1 MKNKIIIIFAM
12 MLFLQSFAA
21 VSQEDIQ
28 RFSAYYSNGMGYL
41 KNNQYSSAIS
51 EFRKVLRFSPYDPMI
66 QAALANAYLARAQ
79 YYRSTTKEIK
89 RALVDYKSA
98 CFYSKYWSKDAP
110 TDTLAQLANTC
121 TKEINELEKRLAGQI
136 PTRLQSAKN
145 YKAQG
150 ELAAAGYDF
159 QQLTTGSD
167 AAVARENLANIYKN
181 LNNLVLAIDN
191 IKTAIDINPKNA
203 KLHFLYGVMLD
214 EAQNYDAS
222 MEEYNLALEYGDKS
236 PELMEILENKWTQ
249 NIVNNPS
256 DAQNYVNLGAIY
268 QKQGNLEAAKA
279 QYIKAIRMNPTD
291 ETASFNLAS
300 LYLEQKHYTE
310 AINVYNNMLIRKPN
324 ALEVLAYKASAQY
337 DAQKYEDAL
346 ATAEK
351 ILRIAPDTVPAQN
364 MVNDIVYNRFSP
376 QRLQSY
382 LVSKANAQPNSYEA
396 QFNCALGFHKNK
408 NYQNAITYYQRAMGA
423 NPAKEEVYINLAQ
436 IYIEQKKYDT
446 AASVCQK
453 GLLAMPDSKT
463 LNQYLAD
470 TKNYK
475 LNSIFDEATK
485 LYEAK
490 QYEAAINKYKQ
501 ISNKTPEVTMAI
513 ANCYW
518 EMNKYKQANEYY
530 LEILAQNPN
539 NKEALANSA
548 YAYFSMND
556 FEKAKATAQKL
567 LSIDK
572 NSKEANEIIAN
583 ITQTQNNAMLED
595 LIVDYDSGD
604 YQECIDNANKLLAK
618 DSNNMYAL
626 YYKGLSYDELKK
638 TDDAIKQY
646 KTLISKHPKFEN
658 AYYSL
663 AVDLDNMEKY
673 KDAVTNYKKFI
684 DLKGNNTDDMVEF
697 ARNRIKEL
705 NDYLGKVNGK

>member
-1 MKNKIIIIFAM
+1 
-12 MLFLQSFAA
+12 
-21 VSQEDIQ
+21 
-28 RFSAYYSNGMGYL
+28 
-41 KNNQYSSAIS
+41 
-51 EFRKVLRFSPYDPMI
+51 
-66 QAALANAYLARAQ
+66 
-79 YYRSTTKEIK
+79 
-89 RALVDYKSA
+89 
-98 CFYSKYWSKDAP
+98 
-110 TDTLAQLANTC
+110 
-121 TKEINELEKRLAGQI
+121 
-136 PTRLQSAKN
+136 
-145 YKAQG
+145 
-150 ELAAAGYDF
+150 
-159 QQLTTGSD
+159 
-167 AAVARENLANIYKN
+167 
-181 LNNLVLAIDN
+181 
-191 IKTAIDINPKNA
+191 
-203 KLHFLYGVMLD
+203 
-214 EAQNYDAS
+214 
-222 MEEYNLALEYGDKS
+222 
-236 PELMEILENKWTQ
+236 
-249 NIVNNPS
+249 
-256 DAQNYVNLGAIY
+256 
-268 QKQGNLEAAKA
+268 
-279 QYIKAIRMNPTD
+279 
-291 ETASFNLAS
+291 
-300 LYLEQKHYTE
+300 
-310 AINVYNNMLIRKPN
+310 MLIRKPN
-324 ALEVLAYKASAQY
+324 SLEVLAYKASAQY

-382 LVSKANAQPNSYEA
+382 LVAKANAQPNNYEA

-463 LNQYLAD
+463 LNQYIAD
-470 TKNYK
+470 TKTYK
-475 LNSIFDEATK
+475 LNNIFDEATK

-501 ISNKTPEVTMAI
+501 ISNQTPEVKMAI

-567 LSIDK
+567 LAIDK

-604 YQECIDNANKLLAK
+604 YQECIDNANKLLSK

-673 KDAVTNYKKFI
+673 KDAVSNYQKFI
-684 DLKGNNTDDMVEF
+684 NLKGHSTDDMVEF
-697 ARNRIKEL
+697 ARNRIQEL